1 MSFTSLNLNLFAPRC
16 PNNRVSMDSKAAS
29 FFLVAG
35 APEYQAGIS
44 NTPPSCE
51 HHCTVTKTG
60 NTDTETC
67 RGHVVVGGIEGA
79 GTNRSRSQVEKF
91 PKILTG
97 VICDK
102 QLHLSETR
110 RRSVLIRITEQ
121 F

>member
-44 NTPPSCE
+44 NTLLSCE
-51 HHCTVTKTG
+51 LHYTVTKTG

-67 RGHVVVGGIEGA
+67 RGHVVGGEG
-79 GTNRSRSQVEKF
+79 GGGR
-91 PKILTG
+91 
-97 VICDK
+97 D
-102 QLHLSETR
+102 
-110 RRSVLIRITEQ
+110 
-121 F
+121 